1 MKDNNDIR
9 ISMGLRAVD
18 AGWQQMSP
26 TAFFGDIL
34 ILMQRQRGPLLLSNM
49 ILVITADF

>member
-26 TAFFGDIL
+26 TAFFGGYFNPDAETK
-34 ILMQRQRGPLLLSNM
+34 GPPF
-49 ILVITADF
+49 VIKYDFGYHG